1 MSIQL
6 IFNVDG
12 QNRIGISTRKG
23 SKMVKGKLNEE
34 TTNGG
39 NSEREDLAKKLKKIE
54 ETLKK
59 IKNELSK

>member
-1 MSIQL
+1 
-6 IFNVDG
+6 
-12 QNRIGISTRKG
+12 
-23 SKMVKGKLNEE
+23 MVKGKLNEE
-34 TTNGG
+34 TTNDG